1 MSNRSPAAVTP
12 DAVPQ
17 ELVDLASLEHI
28 ARLSQLR
35 VVSFHRNTIDSQS
48 LRKFLF
54 SAAQGAAL
62 SVHVWGHHNSRPER
76 LTEPECLQI
85 AAEVAISRGPD
96 APTLVWHP
104 PDDKGGRYAVNQL
117 RVQ

>member
-1 MSNRSPAAVTP
+1 VTP
-12 DAVPQ
+12 DALPQ
-17 ELVDLASLEHI
+17 ELVDLASLAHI
-28 ARLSQLR
+28 AQHMPQLR
-35 VVSFHRNTIDSQS
+35 VVSFNSTTIDSQR
-48 LRKFLF
+48 LRMFLF

-62 SVHVWGHHNSRPER
+62 SVHVWGHQSIWPEM
-76 LTEPECLQI
+76 LTELECLQI

-104 PDDKGGRYAVNQL
+104 PGDKGGRYAANQL